1 MTTRTELIQQQK
13 TWAESVG
20 LNPDSRGYVDNIG
33 LNLMKPLSSRTT
45 IAFNN
50 GSGSELIDTS
60 SRPAKMRALHSSSA
74 LAVNVFDSWVD
85 EDTSILQSAL
95 GIVDTIDAIS
105 FEEQFSTGLKGIPPN
120 LDIALKLSTGHIVGI
135 ESKFSEWLTPKS
147 KSKGSFNEKYFPDGE
162 HLWGNFGLVKSQEMA
177 EAIFNGIEDFRYLDA
192 PQLLKHVL
200 GMATQLEGRFSLYYI
215 YYDWPDGHESR
226 IHKNEVNRFAEVVG
240 DELRFKAI
248 NYQKLFRTLDESDR
262 VNQDYIEYLRRRY
275 FS

>member
-1 MTTRTELIQQQK
+1 MTSRTELIQQQK
-13 TWAESVG
+13 NWAESVG
-20 LNPDSRGYVDNIG
+20 LNPDSRGYLDNIES
-33 LNLMKPLSSRTT
+33 NLVKPLSSRTT